1 MMRPFWF
8 WGQIK
13 DAPSL
18 PPEII
23 LKELL
28 DAKEY
33 LAHMREAK
41 FAPYDYAPGGH

>member
-1 MMRPFWF
+1 MIYLSPRRPLRT
-8 WGQIK
+8 
-13 DAPSL
+13 A